1 MKLNKREIYEIGKK
15 LLKESTIG
23 FENFLNEIEFAPI
36 TKNPYVMVRD
46 NDELSA
52 FMLFDFKEYEDSAK
66 RILKKMLDEI
76 EVPEEN
82 HNYLI
87 KVFRDSYVS
96 LFKIKEKD
104 DHFSFYDVLL
114 DEYIEV
120 ENYTPINLTS
130 KSEFG
135 LYRIFGD
142 EKRKSILQVIQIMDE
157 EVFFSFSENIISL
170 IYHIE
175 ENFGP
180 VKVNKEFLK
189 REFLNIIAIFGV
201 TLESINK
208 AFLHPNEDL
217 EDLDGLE
224 DFGHLL
230 SSFYEEDFLIPQD
243 PKLFQKIF
251 PGEDVEFIMGF
262 FFSLFSKLNQCIS
275 FSDDEKDKTFK
286 DYDLDYKE
294 MIKDL
299 CESGDFLSREDLTKS
314 IDFLL
319 VFYGQLQI
327 MGRGV
332 KNILKDLGDIK
343 KNIFYYME
351 LLKNSESGFYSD
363 DNILDIL
370 YDNKKAVFNNNFI
383 ENFDS
388 FITFLDMNYV
398 NLLKSGDLSPTMLRE
413 FSSSINLKPIKDV
426 KTLKNKHLPLIEL
439 YLNFMLKKYLTLISG
454 DYFPQELYLT
464 DYADEYQALDDTTKL
479 SIWIES
485 LTNKKFLE
493 ASFGINYEKYSGFV
507 RELLQNL
514 KEKKEIKN
522 IDFAE
527 DEIILLNILKDLE
540 VIKIKEID
548 ESIRLTK
555 FGKDI
560 YNYFTTE
567 EISSNNIIKVN
578 FKDEK

>member
-15 LLKESTIG
+15 ILKESTIG
-23 FENFLNEIEFAPI
+23 FENFLKEIEFAPI
-36 TKNPYVMVRD
+36 TKNPYVMIRD

-52 FMLFDFKEYEDSAK
+52 FMLFDFKEYEASAK

-96 LFKIKEKD
+96 LFRIKEKD

-114 DEYIEV
+114 NEYIEV

-157 EVFFSFSENIISL
+157 EVFFSFSENIINL

-208 AFLHPNEDL
+208 DFLHPNEDF

-224 DFGHLL
+224 DFAYLL

-275 FSDDEKDKTFK
+275 SSDDEKEKTFK
-286 DYDLDYKE
+286 DYDLNYKE

-370 YDNKKAVFNNNFI
+370 YDNKKAVFGNNFI

-398 NLLKSGDLSPTMLRE
+398 NLLKSGDLSPAMLKE
-413 FSSSINLKPIKDV
+413 FSSTINLKPIKDV

-527 DEIILLNILKDLE
+527 DEMALLNILKDLE

-548 ESIRLTK
+548 KTIKLTK

>member
-1 MKLNKREIYEIGKK
+1 MNLSAREIYQIGKK

-23 FENFLNEIEFAPI
+23 FENFLKEIEFAPI

-46 NDELSA
+46 NEELAA
-52 FMLFDFKEYEDSAK
+52 FMLFDFKDYEDSAK

-76 EVPEEN
+76 EVPKEN

-96 LFKIKEKD
+96 LFRIIEKN

-224 DFGHLL
+224 AFGHLL

-243 PKLFQKIF
+243 TLLFQKIF

-275 FSDDEKDKTFK
+275 FSEDEKEKTFK

-299 CESGDFLSREDLTKS
+299 CESGDFLSREDLIKS

-370 YDNKKAVFNNNFI
+370 YDNKKAVFGNNFI

-398 NLLKSGDLSPTMLRE
+398 NLLKSGDLSPAMLKE
-413 FSSSINLKPIKDV
+413 FSSTINLKPIKNV

-464 DYADEYQALDDTTKL
+464 DYADEYQALDETTKL

-514 KEKKEIKN
+514 KDKKEIKN
-522 IDFAE
+522 INFAE
-527 DEIILLNILKDLE
+527 DEIALLNILKDLE
-540 VIKIKEID
+540 VIKIKED
-548 ESIRLTK
+548 KTIRLTK

-560 YNYFTTE
+560 YNYFSTE

>member
-1 MKLNKREIYEIGKK
+1 MNLSAREIYEIGKK

-46 NDELSA
+46 NEELAA
-52 FMLFDFKEYEDSAK
+52 FMLFDFNDYEDSAK

-76 EVPEEN
+76 EVPKEN

-96 LFKIKEKD
+96 LFRIIEKN

-224 DFGHLL
+224 AFGHLL

-243 PKLFQKIF
+243 TLLFQKIF

-275 FSDDEKDKTFK
+275 FSGDEKEKTFK

-370 YDNKKAVFNNNFI
+370 YDNKKAVFGNSFI

-398 NLLKSGDLSPTMLRE
+398 NLLKSGDLSPAMLKE
-413 FSSSINLKPIKDV
+413 FSSTINLKPIKNV

-464 DYADEYQALDDTTKL
+464 DYADEYQALDETTKL

-514 KEKKEIKN
+514 KDKKEIKN
-522 IDFAE
+522 INFAE
-527 DEIILLNILKDLE
+527 DEIALLNILKDLE
-540 VIKIKEID
+540 VIKIKED
-548 ESIRLTK
+548 KTIRLTK

-560 YNYFTTE
+560 YNYFSTE

>member
-96 LFKIKEKD
+96 LFRIKEKD

-180 VKVNKEFLK
+180 VQVNKEFLK

-208 AFLHPNEDL
+208 DFLHPNEDF

-224 DFGHLL
+224 DFAYLL

-243 PKLFQKIF
+243 SKLFQKIF

-275 FSDDEKDKTFK
+275 FSDDEKEKTFK
-286 DYDLDYKE
+286 DYDLNYKE

-370 YDNKKAVFNNNFI
+370 YDNKKAVFSNQFI

-527 DEIILLNILKDLE
+527 DEISLLNILKDLE

-567 EISSNNIIKVN
+567 EINSNNIIKVN

>member
-1 MKLNKREIYEIGKK
+1 MNLSAREIYEIGKK

-46 NDELSA
+46 NEELAA
-52 FMLFDFKEYEDSAK
+52 FMLFDFKEYEDNAK
-66 RILKKMLDEI
+66 RILKKMLDKI

-96 LFKIKEKD
+96 LFRIIEKN

-224 DFGHLL
+224 AFGHLL

-243 PKLFQKIF
+243 TLLFQKIF

-275 FSDDEKDKTFK
+275 FNNDEKEKTFK

-294 MIKDL
+294 IIKDL

-370 YDNKKAVFNNNFI
+370 YDNKKAVFGNNFI

-398 NLLKSGDLSPTMLRE
+398 NLLKSGDLSPAMLKE
-413 FSSSINLKPIKDV
+413 FSSAINLKPIKNV
-426 KTLKNKHLPLIEL
+426 KTLKNKLLPLIEL

-454 DYFPQELYLT
+454 DHFPQELYLT
-464 DYADEYQALDDTTKL
+464 DYSDEYQALDETTKL

-514 KEKKEIKN
+514 KDKKEIKN
-522 IDFAE
+522 INFAE
-527 DEIILLNILKDLE
+527 DEIALLNILKDLE
-540 VIKIKEID
+540 VIKIKED
-548 ESIRLTK
+548 KTIRLTK

-560 YNYFTTE
+560 YNYFSTE

>member
-1 MKLNKREIYEIGKK
+1 MNLSAREIYEIGKK
-15 LLKESTIG
+15 LLKQSTIG

-46 NDELSA
+46 NEELAA
-52 FMLFDFKEYEDSAK
+52 FMLFDFKEYEDNAK
-66 RILKKMLDEI
+66 RILKKMLDKI

-96 LFKIKEKD
+96 LFRIIEKN

-224 DFGHLL
+224 AFGHLL

-243 PKLFQKIF
+243 TLLFQKIF

-275 FSDDEKDKTFK
+275 FNNDEKEKTFK

-299 CESGDFLSREDLTKS
+299 CESGDFLSREDLIKS

-327 MGRGV
+327 MGRDV

-370 YDNKKAVFNNNFI
+370 YDNKKAVFGNSFI

-398 NLLKSGDLSPTMLRE
+398 NLLKSGDLSPAMLKE
-413 FSSSINLKPIKDV
+413 FSSTINLKPIKNV

-464 DYADEYQALDDTTKL
+464 DYADEYQALDETTKL

-514 KEKKEIKN
+514 KDKKEIKN
-522 IDFAE
+522 INFAE
-527 DEIILLNILKDLE
+527 DEIALLNILKYLE
-540 VIKIKEID
+540 VIKIKED
-548 ESIRLTK
+548 KTIRLTK

-560 YNYFTTE
+560 YNYFSTE

>member
-1 MKLNKREIYEIGKK
+1 MNLSAREIYEIGKK

-23 FENFLNEIEFAPI
+23 FENFLKEIEFAPI
-36 TKNPYVMVRD
+36 TKNPYVRVRD
-46 NDELSA
+46 NEELAA
-52 FMLFDFKEYEDSAK
+52 FMLFDFKEYEDNAK
-66 RILKKMLDEI
+66 RILKKMLDKI

-96 LFKIKEKD
+96 LFRIKEKD

-157 EVFFSFSENIISL
+157 EVFFSFSENIINL

-208 AFLHPNEDL
+208 AFLHHNEDL

-243 PKLFQKIF
+243 TLLFQKIF

-275 FSDDEKDKTFK
+275 FNGDEKEKTFK

-370 YDNKKAVFNNNFI
+370 YDNKKAVFGNNFI

-398 NLLKSGDLSPTMLRE
+398 NLLKSGDLSPAMLKE
-413 FSSSINLKPIKDV
+413 FSSTLNLKPIKNV

-439 YLNFMLKKYLTLISG
+439 YLNFMLKKYLILISG

-464 DYADEYQALDDTTKL
+464 DYADEYQALDETTKL

-522 IDFAE
+522 IGFAE
-527 DEIILLNILKDLE
+527 DEIALLNILKDLE
-540 VIKIKEID
+540 VIKIKED
-548 ESIRLTK
+548 KTIRLTK

-560 YNYFTTE
+560 YNYFSTE

>member
-1 MKLNKREIYEIGKK
+1 MKLSTLEIYEIGKK
-15 LLKESTIG
+15 LLKEATIS
-23 FENFLNEIEFAPI
+23 FDNFINKVEFAAI
-36 TKNPYVMVRD
+36 KENPYVMVRD
-46 NDELSA
+46 RDELAA
-52 FMLFDFKEYEDSAK
+52 FMLFDFKEYEDNAK
-66 RILKKMLDEI
+66 RVLKNMLKEI

-82 HNYLI
+82 YDYLI
-87 KVFRDSYVS
+87 RVFRNSYVS
-96 LFKIKEKD
+96 LFRIRKEN

-120 ENYTPINLTS
+120 ENYTKIDIC
-130 KSEFG
+130 KDEFG
-135 LYRIFGD
+135 LYRIFD
-142 EKRKSILQVIQIMDE
+142 HENKKSILQVIQIMDE
-157 EVFFSFSENIISL
+157 EVFFTFSDNL
-170 IYHIE
+170 LNLFKHIE
-175 ENFGP
+175 DNFGP
-180 VKVNKEFLK
+180 IKMNKDFLK

-208 AFLHPNEDL
+208 NFLHPSEDL

-230 SSFYEEDFLIPQD
+230 RSFYEEDLLIAQD
-243 PKLFQKIF
+243 TKLFQKIF
-251 PGEDVEFIMGF
+251 PGEDLEFIMGF
-262 FFSLFSKLNQCIS
+262 FFSLFSKLSRCLS
-275 FSDDEKDKTFK
+275 LGDYEEVKTFK

-299 CESGDFLSREDLTKS
+299 CEDGGFLSREDLINS

-332 KNILKDLGDIK
+332 KNILKDLGEIK
-343 KNIFYYME
+343 NNIFYYME

-363 DNILDIL
+363 DNLLDIL
-370 YDNKKAVFNNNFI
+370 YDNKKAVFGNNFI

-398 NLLKSGDLSPTMLRE
+398 NILKSGDLSSSMLKK
-413 FSSSINLKPIKDV
+413 FSSAINLMATKDV

-454 DYFPQELYLT
+454 DEFPQELFLT
-464 DYADEYQALDDTTKL
+464 EYADEYQALDDITKL
-479 SIWIES
+479 SLWIES

-493 ASFGINYEKYSGFV
+493 SSFGINYEKYSNFV
-507 RELLQNL
+507 RELLKDL
-514 KEKKEIKN
+514 KDEDVIKN
-522 IDFAE
+522 KDFTEAE
-527 DEIILLNILKDLE
+527 VALLNILKDLE
-540 VIKIKEID
+540 VIKIN
-548 ESIRLTK
+548 ESHKSISLTK

-560 YNYFTTE
+560 YNYYTTE
-567 EISSNNIIKVN
+567 EVNADNIIKVN
-578 FKDEK
+578 FNDEK

>member
-1 MKLNKREIYEIGKK
+1 MNLSAREIYEIGKK

-46 NDELSA
+46 NEELAA
-52 FMLFDFKEYEDSAK
+52 FMLFDFKEYEDNAK
-66 RILKKMLDEI
+66 RILKKMLDKI

-96 LFKIKEKD
+96 LFRIIEKN

-224 DFGHLL
+224 AFGHLL

-243 PKLFQKIF
+243 TLLFQKIF

-275 FSDDEKDKTFK
+275 FNNDEKEKTFK

-294 MIKDL
+294 IIKDL

-370 YDNKKAVFNNNFI
+370 YDNKKAVFGNSFI

-398 NLLKSGDLSPTMLRE
+398 NLLKSGDLSPAMLKE
-413 FSSSINLKPIKDV
+413 FSSTINLKPIKNV

-464 DYADEYQALDDTTKL
+464 DYADEYQALDETTKL

-514 KEKKEIKN
+514 KDKKEIKN
-522 IDFAE
+522 INFAE
-527 DEIILLNILKDLE
+527 DEIALLNILKDLE
-540 VIKIKEID
+540 VIKIKENKT
-548 ESIRLTK
+548 IRLTK

>member
-1 MKLNKREIYEIGKK
+1 MNLSAREIYEIGKK

-23 FENFLNEIEFAPI
+23 FENFLKEIEFAPI

-46 NDELSA
+46 NEELAA
-52 FMLFDFKEYEDSAK
+52 FMLFDFKEYEDNAK
-66 RILKKMLDEI
+66 RILKKMLDKI
-76 EVPEEN
+76 EVPKEN

-96 LFKIKEKD
+96 LFRIIEKN

-157 EVFFSFSENIISL
+157 EVFFSFSENIINL

-224 DFGHLL
+224 AFGHLL

-243 PKLFQKIF
+243 TLLFQKIF

-275 FSDDEKDKTFK
+275 FSEDEKEKTFK

-370 YDNKKAVFNNNFI
+370 YDNKKAVFGNSFI

-398 NLLKSGDLSPTMLRE
+398 NLLKSGDLSPAMLKE
-413 FSSSINLKPIKDV
+413 FSSTINLKSIKNV

-464 DYADEYQALDDTTKL
+464 DYADEYQALDETTKL

-514 KEKKEIKN
+514 KDKKEIKN
-522 IDFAE
+522 INFAE
-527 DEIILLNILKDLE
+527 DEIALLNILKDLE
-540 VIKIKEID
+540 VIKIKED
-548 ESIRLTK
+548 KTIRLTK

-560 YNYFTTE
+560 YNYFSTE

>member
-1 MKLNKREIYEIGKK
+1 MNLSAREIYEIGKK

-46 NDELSA
+46 NEELAA
-52 FMLFDFKEYEDSAK
+52 FMLFDFKEYEDNAK
-66 RILKKMLDEI
+66 RILKKMLDKI

-96 LFKIKEKD
+96 LFRIIEKN

-135 LYRIFGD
+135 LYRTFGD

-224 DFGHLL
+224 AFGHLL

-243 PKLFQKIF
+243 TLLFQKIF

-275 FSDDEKDKTFK
+275 FNNDEKEKTFK

-294 MIKDL
+294 IIKDL

-370 YDNKKAVFNNNFI
+370 YDNKKAVFGNNFI

-398 NLLKSGDLSPTMLRE
+398 NLLKSGDLSPAMLKE
-413 FSSSINLKPIKDV
+413 FSSAINLKPIKNV

-454 DYFPQELYLT
+454 DHFPQELYLT
-464 DYADEYQALDDTTKL
+464 DYSDEYQALDETTKL

-514 KEKKEIKN
+514 KDKKEIKN
-522 IDFAE
+522 INFAE
-527 DEIILLNILKDLE
+527 DEIALLNILKDLE
-540 VIKIKEID
+540 VIKIKED
-548 ESIRLTK
+548 KTIRLTK

-560 YNYFTTE
+560 YNYFSTE

>member
-1 MKLNKREIYEIGKK
+1 MNLSAREIYEIGKK

-46 NDELSA
+46 NEELAA
-52 FMLFDFKEYEDSAK
+52 FMLFDFKEYEDNAK
-66 RILKKMLDEI
+66 RILKKMLDKI

-96 LFKIKEKD
+96 LFRIIEKN

-224 DFGHLL
+224 AFGHLL

-243 PKLFQKIF
+243 TLLFQKIF

-275 FSDDEKDKTFK
+275 FSEDEKEKTFK

-299 CESGDFLSREDLTKS
+299 CESGDFLSREDLIKS

-370 YDNKKAVFNNNFI
+370 YDNKKAVFGNNFI

-398 NLLKSGDLSPTMLRE
+398 NLLKSGDLSPAMLKE
-413 FSSSINLKPIKDV
+413 FSSAINLKPIKNV

-464 DYADEYQALDDTTKL
+464 DYADEYQALDETTKL

-514 KEKKEIKN
+514 KDKKEIKN
-522 IDFAE
+522 INFAE
-527 DEIILLNILKDLE
+527 DEIALLNILKDLE
-540 VIKIKEID
+540 VIKIKED
-548 ESIRLTK
+548 KTIRLTK

-560 YNYFTTE
+560 YNYFSTE

>member
-1 MKLNKREIYEIGKK
+1 MNLSAREIYEIGKK

-46 NDELSA
+46 NEELAA
-52 FMLFDFKEYEDSAK
+52 FMLFDFKEYEDNAK
-66 RILKKMLDEI
+66 RILKKMLDKI

-96 LFKIKEKD
+96 LFRIIEKN

-224 DFGHLL
+224 AFGHLL

-243 PKLFQKIF
+243 TLLFQKIF

-275 FSDDEKDKTFK
+275 FNNDEKEKTFK

-299 CESGDFLSREDLTKS
+299 CESGDFLSREDLIKS

-327 MGRGV
+327 MGRDV

-370 YDNKKAVFNNNFI
+370 YDNKKAVFGNSFI

-398 NLLKSGDLSPTMLRE
+398 NLLKSGDLSPAMLKE
-413 FSSSINLKPIKDV
+413 FSSTINLKPIKNV

-464 DYADEYQALDDTTKL
+464 DYADEYQALDETTKL

-514 KEKKEIKN
+514 KDKKEIKN
-522 IDFAE
+522 INFAE
-527 DEIILLNILKDLE
+527 DEIALLNILKDLE
-540 VIKIKEID
+540 VIKIKED
-548 ESIRLTK
+548 KTIRLTK

-560 YNYFTTE
+560 YNYFSTE

>member
-15 LLKESTIG
+15 LLKESTID
-23 FENFLNEIEFAPI
+23 FENFLKEIEFAPI
-36 TKNPYVMVRD
+36 TKNPYVMIRD

-96 LFKIKEKD
+96 LFRIKEKD

-157 EVFFSFSENIISL
+157 EVFFSFSENIINL

-180 VKVNKEFLK
+180 VQVNKEFLK

-208 AFLHPNEDL
+208 DFLHPNEDF

-224 DFGHLL
+224 DFAYLL

-262 FFSLFSKLNQCIS
+262 FFSLFSKLNHCIS
-275 FSDDEKDKTFK
+275 FSADEKEKTFK
-286 DYDLDYKE
+286 DYDLNYKE

-343 KNIFYYME
+343 NNIFYYME
-351 LLKNSESGFYSD
+351 LLKNSEGGFYSD

-370 YDNKKAVFNNNFI
+370 YDNKKAVFGNQFI

-464 DYADEYQALDDTTKL
+464 DYTDEYQALDDTTKL

-527 DEIILLNILKDLE
+527 DEMALLNILKDLE

>member
-1 MKLNKREIYEIGKK
+1 
-15 LLKESTIG
+15 
-23 FENFLNEIEFAPI
+23 
-36 TKNPYVMVRD
+36 
-46 NDELSA
+46 
-52 FMLFDFKEYEDSAK
+52 
-66 RILKKMLDEI
+66 
-76 EVPEEN
+76 
-82 HNYLI
+82 
-87 KVFRDSYVS
+87 
-96 LFKIKEKD
+96 
-104 DHFSFYDVLL
+104 
-114 DEYIEV
+114 
-120 ENYTPINLTS
+120 
-130 KSEFG
+130 
-135 LYRIFGD
+135 
-142 EKRKSILQVIQIMDE
+142 MDE
-157 EVFFSFSENIISL
+157 EVFFSFSENIINL

-217 EDLDGLE
+217 EDLDDLE
-224 DFGHLL
+224 DFAYLL
-230 SSFYEEDFLIPQD
+230 NSFYEEDFLIPQD

-251 PGEDVEFIMGF
+251 PGEDVDFIMGF
-262 FFSLFSKLNQCIS
+262 FFSLFSKLNHCIS
-275 FSDDEKDKTFK
+275 FSDDEKEKTFK

-327 MGRGV
+327 MGRDV

-370 YDNKKAVFNNNFI
+370 YDNKKAVFSNQFI

-527 DEIILLNILKDLE
+527 DEMALLNILKDLE

>member
-1 MKLNKREIYEIGKK
+1 MNLSAREIYEIGKK

-23 FENFLNEIEFAPI
+23 FENFLKEIELAPI

-46 NDELSA
+46 NEELAA
-52 FMLFDFKEYEDSAK
+52 FMLFDFKEYEASAK

-96 LFKIKEKD
+96 LFRIKEKD

-157 EVFFSFSENIISL
+157 EVFFSFSENIINL

-175 ENFGP
+175 EIFGP

-208 AFLHPNEDL
+208 AFLNPNEDL

-243 PKLFQKIF
+243 TLLFQKIF

-275 FSDDEKDKTFK
+275 FSEDEKEKTFK

-370 YDNKKAVFNNNFI
+370 YDNKKAVFGNNFI

-398 NLLKSGDLSPTMLRE
+398 NLLKSGDLSPAMLKE
-413 FSSSINLKPIKDV
+413 FSSAINLKPIKNV

-507 RELLQNL
+507 REILQNL

-527 DEIILLNILKDLE
+527 DEMALLNILKDLE

>member
-1 MKLNKREIYEIGKK
+1 MNLSAREIYEIGKK

-46 NDELSA
+46 NEELAA
-52 FMLFDFKEYEDSAK
+52 FMLFDFKEYEDNAK
-66 RILKKMLDEI
+66 RILKKMLDKI

-96 LFKIKEKD
+96 LFRIKEKD

-208 AFLHPNEDL
+208 AFLNPNEDL

-243 PKLFQKIF
+243 TLLFQKIF

-275 FSDDEKDKTFK
+275 FSEDEKEKTFK

-370 YDNKKAVFNNNFI
+370 YDNKKAVFGNTFI

-398 NLLKSGDLSPTMLRE
+398 NLLKSGDLSPAMLKE
-413 FSSSINLKPIKDV
+413 FSSAINLKPIKNV

-464 DYADEYQALDDTTKL
+464 DYADEYQALDETTKL

-514 KEKKEIKN
+514 KDKKEIKN
-522 IDFAE
+522 INFAE
-527 DEIILLNILKDLE
+527 DEIALLNILKDLE
-540 VIKIKEID
+540 VIKIKED
-548 ESIRLTK
+548 KTIRLTK

-560 YNYFTTE
+560 YNYFSTE

>member
-1 MKLNKREIYEIGKK
+1 MNLSAREIYEIGKK

-23 FENFLNEIEFAPI
+23 FENFLKEIELAPI

-46 NDELSA
+46 NEELAA
-52 FMLFDFKEYEDSAK
+52 FMLFDFKEYEDNAK
-66 RILKKMLDEI
+66 RILKKMLDKI

-96 LFKIKEKD
+96 LFRIKEKD
-104 DHFSFYDVLL
+104 DYFSFYDVLL

-224 DFGHLL
+224 AFGHLL

-243 PKLFQKIF
+243 TLLFQKIF

-275 FSDDEKDKTFK
+275 FNNDEKEKTFK

-299 CESGDFLSREDLTKS
+299 CESGDFLSREDLIKS

-370 YDNKKAVFNNNFI
+370 YDNKKAVFGNSFI

-398 NLLKSGDLSPTMLRE
+398 NLLKSGDLSPAMLKE
-413 FSSSINLKPIKDV
+413 FSSTINLKPIKNV

-464 DYADEYQALDDTTKL
+464 DYADEYQALDETTKL

-514 KEKKEIKN
+514 KDKKEIKN
-522 IDFAE
+522 INFAE
-527 DEIILLNILKDLE
+527 DEIALLNILKDLE
-540 VIKIKEID
+540 VIKIKED
-548 ESIRLTK
+548 KTIRLTK

-560 YNYFTTE
+560 YNYFSTE

>member
-1 MKLNKREIYEIGKK
+1 MNLSAREIYEIGKK

-23 FENFLNEIEFAPI
+23 FENFLKEIEFAPI

-46 NDELSA
+46 NEELAA
-52 FMLFDFKEYEDSAK
+52 FMLFDFKEYEDNAK
-66 RILKKMLDEI
+66 RILKKMLDKI
-76 EVPEEN
+76 EVPKEN

-96 LFKIKEKD
+96 LFRIKEKD

-224 DFGHLL
+224 AFGHLL

-243 PKLFQKIF
+243 TLLFQKIF

-275 FSDDEKDKTFK
+275 FSEDEKEKTFK

-299 CESGDFLSREDLTKS
+299 CESGDFLSREDLIKS

-370 YDNKKAVFNNNFI
+370 YDNKKAVFGNSFI

-398 NLLKSGDLSPTMLRE
+398 NLLKSGDLSPAMLKE
-413 FSSSINLKPIKDV
+413 FSSTINLKPIKNV

-464 DYADEYQALDDTTKL
+464 DYADEYQALDETTKL

-514 KEKKEIKN
+514 KDKKEIKN
-522 IDFAE
+522 INFAE
-527 DEIILLNILKDLE
+527 DEIALLNILKDLE
-540 VIKIKEID
+540 VIKIKENKT
-548 ESIRLTK
+548 IRLTK

>member
-1 MKLNKREIYEIGKK
+1 MNLSAREIYEIGKK

-46 NDELSA
+46 NEELAA
-52 FMLFDFKEYEDSAK
+52 FMLFDFKDYEDSAK

-76 EVPEEN
+76 EVPKEN

-96 LFKIKEKD
+96 LFRIIEKD

-224 DFGHLL
+224 AFGHLL

-243 PKLFQKIF
+243 TLLFQKIF

-275 FSDDEKDKTFK
+275 FSEDEKEKTFK

-370 YDNKKAVFNNNFI
+370 YDNKKAVFGNSFI

-398 NLLKSGDLSPTMLRE
+398 NLLKSGDLSPAMLKE
-413 FSSSINLKPIKDV
+413 FSSTINLKPIKNV

-464 DYADEYQALDDTTKL
+464 DYADEYQALDETTKL

-514 KEKKEIKN
+514 KDKKEIKN
-522 IDFAE
+522 INFAE
-527 DEIILLNILKDLE
+527 DEIALLNILKDLE
-540 VIKIKEID
+540 VIKIKED
-548 ESIRLTK
+548 KTIRLTK

-560 YNYFTTE
+560 YNYFSTE

>member
-1 MKLNKREIYEIGKK
+1 MNLTTREIYEIGKK
-15 LLKESTIG
+15 LLSQASIG
-23 FENFLNEIEFAPI
+23 FDNFINEIEFAPI
-36 TKNPYVMVRD
+36 TENPYVMVRD
-46 NDELSA
+46 RDELAA
-52 FMLFDFKEYEDSAK
+52 FMLFDFKEYEDNAK
-66 RILKKMLDEI
+66 RVLKSILEEI

-82 HNYLI
+82 YASLI
-87 KVFRDSYVS
+87 KIFRDSYVS
-96 LFKIKEKD
+96 LFRIREED
-104 DHFSFYDVLL
+104 DHFTFYDVLL

-120 ENYTPINLTS
+120 ENYTKIDIN
-130 KSEFG
+130 KGEFG

-142 EKRKSILQVIQIMDE
+142 ENKKSILQVIQIMDE
-157 EVFFSFSENIISL
+157 EVFFTFSENLISL
-170 IYHIE
+170 FRHIE
-175 ENFGP
+175 DNYGP
-180 VKVNKEFLK
+180 IKMNEEFLK

-208 AFLHPNEDL
+208 NFLHPNEDL

-230 SSFYEEDFLIPQD
+230 RSFYEEDLLIAQD
-243 PKLFQKIF
+243 TQLFQKIF
-251 PGEDVEFIMGF
+251 PGEDLEFIMGF
-262 FFSLFSKLNQCIS
+262 FFSLFSKLSRCLS
-275 FSDDEKDKTFK
+275 LGDYEEDKTFK

-299 CESGDFLSREDLTKS
+299 CEDGGFLSREDLIKS

-332 KNILKDLGDIK
+332 KNILKDLGEIK
-343 KNIFYYME
+343 NNIFYYME

-363 DNILDIL
+363 DNLLDIL
-370 YDNKKAVFNNNFI
+370 YDNKKAVFGNNFI

-398 NLLKSGDLSPTMLRE
+398 NILKSGDLSPSMLKK
-413 FSSSINLKPIKDV
+413 FSSAINLKPTKYV

-454 DYFPQELYLT
+454 DEFPQELFLT
-464 DYADEYQALDDTTKL
+464 EFADEYQALDDITKL
-479 SIWIES
+479 SLWIES

-493 ASFGINYEKYSGFV
+493 SSFGINYEKYSSFV
-507 RELLQNL
+507 RELLKDL
-514 KEKKEIKN
+514 KDEEKIKN
-522 IDFAE
+522 RDFAE
-527 DEIILLNILKDLE
+527 DEVALLNILKDLE
-540 VIKIKEID
+540 VIKIKESD
-548 ESIRLTK
+548 KSIRLTK

-560 YNYFTTE
+560 YNYYTTE
-567 EISSNNIIKVN
+567 DVNADNIIKVN
-578 FKDEK
+578 FNDEK

>member
-1 MKLNKREIYEIGKK
+1 MNLSAREIYEIGKK

-23 FENFLNEIEFAPI
+23 FENFLKEIEFAPI

-46 NDELSA
+46 NEELAA
-52 FMLFDFKEYEDSAK
+52 FMLFDFKEYEDNAK
-66 RILKKMLDEI
+66 RILKKMLDKI

-96 LFKIKEKD
+96 LFRIIEKN

-224 DFGHLL
+224 AFGHLL

-243 PKLFQKIF
+243 TLLFQKIF

-275 FSDDEKDKTFK
+275 FNNDEKEKTFK

-294 MIKDL
+294 IIKDL
-299 CESGDFLSREDLTKS
+299 CESGDFLSREDLIKS

-370 YDNKKAVFNNNFI
+370 YDNKKAVFGNSFI

-398 NLLKSGDLSPTMLRE
+398 NLLKSGDLSPAMLKE
-413 FSSSINLKPIKDV
+413 FSSTINLKPIKNV

-464 DYADEYQALDDTTKL
+464 DYADEYQALDETTKL

-514 KEKKEIKN
+514 KDKKEIKN
-522 IDFAE
+522 INFAE
-527 DEIILLNILKDLE
+527 DEIALLNILKDLE
-540 VIKIKEID
+540 VIKIKED
-548 ESIRLTK
+548 KTIRLTK

-560 YNYFTTE
+560 YNYFSTE

>member
-1 MKLNKREIYEIGKK
+1 MNLSAREIYEIGKK

-23 FENFLNEIEFAPI
+23 FENFLKEIEFAPI

-46 NDELSA
+46 NEELAA
-52 FMLFDFKEYEDSAK
+52 FMLFDFKEYEDNAK
-66 RILKKMLDEI
+66 RILKKMLDKI

-96 LFKIKEKD
+96 LFRIKEKD

-208 AFLHPNEDL
+208 AFLNPNEDL

-243 PKLFQKIF
+243 TLLFQKIF

-275 FSDDEKDKTFK
+275 FSEDEKEKTFK

-370 YDNKKAVFNNNFI
+370 YDNKKAVFGNTFI

-398 NLLKSGDLSPTMLRE
+398 NLLKSGDLSPAMLKE
-413 FSSSINLKPIKDV
+413 FSSTINLKPIKNV

-464 DYADEYQALDDTTKL
+464 DYADEYQALDETTKL

-514 KEKKEIKN
+514 KDKKEIKN
-522 IDFAE
+522 INFAE
-527 DEIILLNILKDLE
+527 DEIALLNILKDLE
-540 VIKIKEID
+540 VIKIKED
-548 ESIRLTK
+548 KTIRLTK

>member
-1 MKLNKREIYEIGKK
+1 MNLSAREIYEIGKK

-46 NDELSA
+46 NEELAA
-52 FMLFDFKEYEDSAK
+52 FMLFDFKEYEDNAK
-66 RILKKMLDEI
+66 RILKKMLDKI

-96 LFKIKEKD
+96 LFRIIEKN

-224 DFGHLL
+224 AFGHLL

-243 PKLFQKIF
+243 TLLFQKIF

-275 FSDDEKDKTFK
+275 FNNDEKEKTFK

-294 MIKDL
+294 IIKDL

-370 YDNKKAVFNNNFI
+370 YDNKKAVFGNNFI

-398 NLLKSGDLSPTMLRE
+398 NLLKSGDLSPAMLKE
-413 FSSSINLKPIKDV
+413 FSSAINLKPIKNV

-454 DYFPQELYLT
+454 DHFPQELYLT
-464 DYADEYQALDDTTKL
+464 DYSDEYQALDETTKL

-514 KEKKEIKN
+514 KDKKEIKN
-522 IDFAE
+522 INFAE
-527 DEIILLNILKDLE
+527 DEIALLNILKDLE
-540 VIKIKEID
+540 VIKIKED
-548 ESIRLTK
+548 KTIRLTK

-560 YNYFTTE
+560 YNYFSTE

>member
-1 MKLNKREIYEIGKK
+1 MNLSAREIYEIGKK

-23 FENFLNEIEFAPI
+23 FENFLKEIEFAPI

-46 NDELSA
+46 NEELAA
-52 FMLFDFKEYEDSAK
+52 FMLFDFKDYEDSAK
-66 RILKKMLDEI
+66 RILKKMLDKI

-96 LFKIKEKD
+96 LFRIIEKN

-224 DFGHLL
+224 AFGHLL

-243 PKLFQKIF
+243 TLLFQKIF

-275 FSDDEKDKTFK
+275 FSEDEKEKTFK

-299 CESGDFLSREDLTKS
+299 CESGDFLSREDLIKS

-370 YDNKKAVFNNNFI
+370 YDNKKAVFGNSFI

-398 NLLKSGDLSPTMLRE
+398 NLLKSGDLSPAMLKE
-413 FSSSINLKPIKDV
+413 FSSTINLKPIKNV

-464 DYADEYQALDDTTKL
+464 DYADEYQALDETTKL

-514 KEKKEIKN
+514 KDKKEIKN
-522 IDFAE
+522 INFAE
-527 DEIILLNILKDLE
+527 DEIALLNILKDLE
-540 VIKIKEID
+540 VIKIKEDKTIK
-548 ESIRLTK
+548 LTK

>member
-1 MKLNKREIYEIGKK
+1 MNLSAREIYEIGKK

-23 FENFLNEIEFAPI
+23 FENFLKEIEFAPI

-46 NDELSA
+46 NEELAA
-52 FMLFDFKEYEDSAK
+52 FMLFDFKEYEDNAK
-66 RILKKMLDEI
+66 RILKKMLDKI

-96 LFKIKEKD
+96 LFRIIEKN

-224 DFGHLL
+224 AFGHLL

-243 PKLFQKIF
+243 TLLFQKIF

-275 FSDDEKDKTFK
+275 FNNDEKEKTFK

-294 MIKDL
+294 IIKDL

-370 YDNKKAVFNNNFI
+370 YDNKKAVFGNSFI

-398 NLLKSGDLSPTMLRE
+398 NLLKSGDLSPAMLKE
-413 FSSSINLKPIKDV
+413 FSSTINLKPIKNV

-464 DYADEYQALDDTTKL
+464 DYADEYQALDETTKL

-514 KEKKEIKN
+514 KDKKEIKN
-522 IDFAE
+522 INFAE
-527 DEIILLNILKDLE
+527 DEIALLNILKDLE
-540 VIKIKEID
+540 VIKIKED
-548 ESIRLTK
+548 KTIRLTK

-560 YNYFTTE
+560 YNYFSTE

>member
-1 MKLNKREIYEIGKK
+1 MNLTTREIYEIGKK
-15 LLKESTIG
+15 LLSQATIG
-23 FENFLNEIEFAPI
+23 FENFINEIEFTPI
-36 TKNPYVMVRD
+36 TENPYVMVRD
-46 NDELSA
+46 RDELAA
-52 FMLFDFKEYEDSAK
+52 FMLFDFKEYEDNAK
-66 RILKKMLDEI
+66 RVLKSILEEI

-82 HNYLI
+82 YDSLI
-87 KVFRDSYVS
+87 KIFRDSYVS
-96 LFKIKEKD
+96 LFRIREED
-104 DHFSFYDVLL
+104 DHFTFYDVLL

-120 ENYTPINLTS
+120 ENYTKFDIN
-130 KSEFG
+130 KGEFG

-142 EKRKSILQVIQIMDE
+142 ENKKSILQVIQIMDE
-157 EVFFSFSENIISL
+157 EVFFTFSENLISL
-170 IYHIE
+170 FRHIE
-175 ENFGP
+175 DNYGP
-180 VKVNKEFLK
+180 IKMNEEFLK

-208 AFLHPNEDL
+208 NFLHPNEDL

-230 SSFYEEDFLIPQD
+230 RSFYEEDLLIAQD
-243 PKLFQKIF
+243 TQLFQKIF

-262 FFSLFSKLNQCIS
+262 FFTLFSKLSRCLS
-275 FSDDEKDKTFK
+275 LGDYEEEKTFK

-299 CESGDFLSREDLTKS
+299 CEAGDFLSREDLIKS

-332 KNILKDLGDIK
+332 KNILKDLGEINN
-343 KNIFYYME
+343 NIFYYME

-363 DNILDIL
+363 DNLLDIL
-370 YDNKKAVFNNNFI
+370 YDNKKAVFGNSFI

-398 NLLKSGDLSPTMLRE
+398 NLLKSGDLSPSMLKE
-413 FSSSINLKPIKDV
+413 FSSTINLKPTKDV

-454 DYFPQELYLT
+454 DYFPQELFLT
-464 DYADEYQALDDTTKL
+464 DYADEYQALDDITKL
-479 SIWIES
+479 SLWVES

-493 ASFGINYEKYSGFV
+493 SSFGINYEKYSGFV
-507 RELLQNL
+507 KDLLKDL
-514 KEKKEIKN
+514 KDVEEIKN
-522 IDFAE
+522 RDFAE
-527 DEIILLNILKDLE
+527 DEVALLNILKDLE
-540 VIKIKEID
+540 VIKIKESD
-548 ESIRLTK
+548 KSIKLTK

-560 YNYFTTE
+560 YNYYTTE
-567 EISSNNIIKVN
+567 EVNADNIIKVN
-578 FKDEK
+578 FTDEK